1 MVSKNIATVMDI
13 LSQNT
18 FLQNWYSTNLCKKWA
33 EIRQLSLCVTFYL
46 QNLGECFA
54 DIAAN
59 LLLGLQIVI
68 VFVFSFLFL
77 FLLFSCLQIIGRETA
92 NLWR

>member
-1 MVSKNIATVMDI
+1 MDI

-59 LLLGLQIVI
+59 LLLGLQILI
-68 VFVFSFLFL
+68 VFV
-77 FLLFSCLQIIGRETA
+77 LQI
-92 NLWR
+92 LWRGWVFGKVSLMIAKNCLPMLVFT